1 MKFIAFAVSIV
12 LFIGGLVLM
21 GYAFEPGNGE
31 GITFAGGILA
41 IALSVAIPFHV
52 LKRLDG

>member
-21 GYAFEPGNGE
+21 GYAFEPGSGE
-31 GITFAGGILA
+31 AITFGGGLIA
-41 IALSVAIPFHV
+41 IALSIAIPFHV